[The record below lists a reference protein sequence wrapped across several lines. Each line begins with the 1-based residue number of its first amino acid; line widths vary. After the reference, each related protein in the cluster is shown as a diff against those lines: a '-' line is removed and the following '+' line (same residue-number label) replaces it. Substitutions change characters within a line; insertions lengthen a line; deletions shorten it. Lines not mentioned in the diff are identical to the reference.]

1 MTNTAWC
8 GTEEP
13 PARFI
18 AGLPDFRLRGT
29 RMVTI
34 DHGRW
39 CGVMWYYDRTHC
51 RGGHPDRGHSGV
63 RLCAQHAVCMS
74 SVLLK

>member
-34 DHGRW
+34 RSW
-39 CGVMWYYDRTHC
+39 CGVMLVSIVLDC
-51 RGGHPDRGHSGV
+51 RGGHPDRGHSGM
-63 RLCAQHAVCMS
+63 RLCAPHSTQYA
-74 SVLLK
+74 